1 MSGGT
6 ELTKILS
13 SLSPKVL
20 PDSYVFCT
28 VPEARYGDYAEVYP
42 IASFQEQEGLTL
54 VLTKARAEAL
64 DWTYDCLFNC
74 ISLQVHSSLTSVGL
88 TAAVAAKLAASEISV
103 NMIAGYYH
111 DHLFVPQDQAREAM
125 DLLESLKTR

>member
-1 MSGGT
+1 MSGIT
-6 ELTKILS
+6 DLTDMLS
-13 SLSPKVL
+13 RLSPIVL
-20 PDSYVFCT
+20 PDRYVFCT
-28 VPEARYGDYAEVYP
+28 VPGAIYGDYAEAHP

-54 VLTKARAEAL
+54 VLTQAHADAL
-64 DWTYDCLFNC
+64 NWDYDGLFGC

-111 DHLFVPQDQAREAM
+111 DHLFVPKDQAGEAL

>member
-1 MSGGT
+1 M
-6 ELTKILS
+6 
-13 SLSPKVL
+13 V
-20 PDSYVFCT
+20 
-28 VPEARYGDYAEVYP
+28 GDYAEAHP
-42 IASFQEQEGLTL
+42 IASFQEKEGLTL
-54 VLTKARAEAL
+54 VLTKAQAEAL
-64 DWTYDCLFNC
+64 DWAYDGLFNC

-111 DHLFVPQDQAREAM
+111 DHLFVPQDQAGEAL